1 MLAIQRLN
9 LSKKPVDISDQF
21 LVVIV
26 SIIYVFLKIL
36 EVLSEVLACV

>member
-9 LSKKPVDISDQF
+9 LSKKPVDISGQF